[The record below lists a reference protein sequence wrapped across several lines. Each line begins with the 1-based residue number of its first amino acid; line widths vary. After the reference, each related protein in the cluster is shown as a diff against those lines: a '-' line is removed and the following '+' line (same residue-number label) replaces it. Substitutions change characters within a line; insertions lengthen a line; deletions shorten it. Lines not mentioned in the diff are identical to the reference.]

1 MLNQN
6 YGTQLIKIK
15 LIGARPVF
23 NHSINVNIR
32 GDSQRVTTSIIGKLI
47 FRKNET
53 NNNNRVILNIDNKEI
68 ISILQPKQFE
78 TISISFGNGENRLFL
93 APYDVF
99 AIQRLDDFNSFGLIN
114 RSTNNINNYNSFIN
128 EILFYSLEKQLN
140 IDVNNNN
147 IFLVTSDDVTDTIT
161 FRGIVDVI
169 RNDWWI
175 SSTSFSEKETGYME
189 WINGTQ
195 ESSTQKL
202 NLYIYEGYFKEQ
214 LGSERKILNFN
225 VFAHQMTVLRILDIY
240 IGRCRH
246 IETTGGC
253 VKYEALEPEKI
264 KNYRDSRWF
273 KKNGIRNVSRPDN
286 NTERFDLYITL
297 YNVSDS
303 TAIDIEYNI

>member
-1 MLNQN
+1 MLNEN
-6 YGTQLIKIK
+6 YGTQLIKIQS
-15 LIGARPVF
+15 IGARPVF

-32 GDSQRVTTSIIGKLI
+32 GDSQGVTTSIIGKLI

-53 NNNNRVILNIDNKEI
+53 NNNRFVLNIDNKEI

-114 RSTNNINNYNSFIN
+114 RSTNNINNYNSFID
-128 EILFYSLEKQLN
+128 EILLYSFKKELN

-147 IFLVTSDDVTDTIT
+147 IFVVTSVTDTNTFT
-161 FRGIVDVI
+161 FRGIVDVVI
-169 RNDWWI
+169 NDWWI
-175 SSTSFSEKETGYME
+175 SSTSFSDKQTGYME

-202 NLYIYEGYFKEQ
+202 NLYINEGYFKEQ
-214 LGSERKILNFN
+214 LGRERKILNFN
-225 VFAHQMTVLRILDIY
+225 VFSHQMTVLRILDIY

-246 IETTGGC
+246 IEITGGY

-264 KNYRDSRWF
+264 KDYRDSLWF
-273 KKNGIRNVSRPDN
+273 KDKGIRNVSNPDN
-286 NTERFDLYITL
+286 NTVRFDLYVTF
-297 YNVSDS
+297 YNVSDRI
-303 TAIDIEYNI
+303 AIDLGYNI